1 MNKHIYALA
10 KNLQSRPDVHSV
22 VGMYSLLMEVRTA
35 ILKGRFYIGVRSV
48 SKSGMSRTLTLA
60 YVDKSGVIQEVH
72 PAVYTLAG
80 CDKNRRIKGCNTDMR
95 FDAQYV
101 LFRTLCPKMK
111 YQDKMPRYKR
121 LP

>member
-48 SKSGMSRTLTLA
+48 SKSGMSRTLALA
-60 YVDKSGVIQEVH
+60 YVDKSGVIQECH
-72 PAVYTLAG
+72 PAVYILAG
-80 CDKNRRIKGCNTDMR
+80 CDKNNRIRGGNMNML
-95 FDAQYV
+95 FAAQYN
-101 LFRTLCPKMK
+101 LFQELCPKMK
-111 YQDKMPRYKR
+111 YQDKMPHYKL